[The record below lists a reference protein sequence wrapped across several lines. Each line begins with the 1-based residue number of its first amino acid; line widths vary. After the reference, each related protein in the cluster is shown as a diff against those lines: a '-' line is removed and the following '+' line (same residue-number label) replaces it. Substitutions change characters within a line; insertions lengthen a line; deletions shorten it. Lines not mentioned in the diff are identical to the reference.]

1 MPSVRGRR
9 SLAAAAA
16 ALALGFAGCGREAP
30 LEDRV
35 RSRVEAKDFDGALA
49 ILDRQA
55 AKAPADEAP
64 KALRVRVLLA
74 AGRMDQALSGYAALP
89 GATIAQNPRL
99 ARQVGLALVRSAFR
113 SRDSYLESRGAMAL
127 AALGD
132 AEAMPLFREA
142 LEHANPSVRAL
153 ALRGLGR
160 VKGPAAEALAQGAL
174 KDEDGGVRA
183 VAAEALGAMGARGA
197 GEALRA
203 ALKDREHAVRL
214 RAAVALALLGDAQG
228 EAILRRILQ
237 AQGEATPRDPFDRI
251 VAAEALARQGDPA
264 ARDLLVDMLENPR
277 DAVALFAAEA
287 LSNLGD
293 QAPRAFL
300 QQAAQAAP
308 DREDR
313 MWATWT
319 LARLGDGAGAPGL
332 ADMLADGDEHLR
344 VRAAWTLG
352 QMGRLAPLEPL
363 RRALADSDLVV
374 RYQAAWSLGE
384 IVLSAAPPPKPGEG

>member
-1 MPSVRGRR
+1 MPSARGRR

-16 ALALGFAGCGREAP
+16 LALALAACGREAP

-35 RSRVEAKDFDGALA
+35 QQRLEAKDFDGALA

-55 AKAPADEAP
+55 AKTPGDVAA
-64 KALRVRVLLA
+64 KVLRVRALLV
-74 AGRMDQALSGYAALP
+74 AGRMDQALEGYAALP
-89 GATIAQNPRL
+89 EASIAQDPRL
-99 ARQVGLALVRSAFR
+99 ARQVALTLVWSAFR
-113 SRDSYLESRGAMAL
+113 SRDTYLESRGAMAL

-142 LEHANPSVRAL
+142 LAHANPSVRAL

-160 VKGPAAEALAQGAL
+160 VKGPEAEALAQGAL
-174 KDEDGGVRA
+174 RDQDGGVRA
-183 VAAEALGAMGARGA
+183 VAAEALGVLGARGA
-197 GEALRA
+197 GEVLRA
-203 ALKDREHAVRL
+203 ALKDREPAVRL

-228 EAILRRILQ
+228 EEILRRTLQ
-237 AQGEATPRDPFDRI
+237 ARGEATPRDPFDHI
-251 VAAEALARQGDPA
+251 VAAEALARLGDPA
-264 ARDLLVDMLENPR
+264 ARALLVDLLENPR

-300 QQAAQAAP
+300 QKAAQAAP
-308 DREDR
+308 DRENR

-332 ADMLADGDEHLR
+332 TEMLADKDEHLR
-344 VRAAWTLG
+344 LKAAWTLG

-363 RRALADSDLVV
+363 RKALADSNLVV

-384 IVLSAAPPPKPGEG
+384 IVLSAAPPPRPGEG